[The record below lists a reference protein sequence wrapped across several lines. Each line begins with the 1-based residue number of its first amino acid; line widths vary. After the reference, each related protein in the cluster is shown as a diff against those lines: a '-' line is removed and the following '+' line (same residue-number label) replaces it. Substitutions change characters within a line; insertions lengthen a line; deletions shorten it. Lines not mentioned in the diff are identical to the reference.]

1 MARYEGR
8 LEEAY
13 LDGCTIVCPLL
24 SASWGPLAA
33 SVAALQEDFEGVAFS
48 ADLYLTPRGASG
60 FRLHNDAQP
69 SFILQVAGMKR
80 WEVYN
85 SSFPRPVREQT
96 KAGDEAEALKMGP
109 VFAGELEPG
118 DVLHI
123 PHGFLHRAWTN
134 LEGPSLHVSISPLT
148 LPSVADILEQVVKGT
163 PKDDIPDN
171 ARQFWDQVLEQ
182 AAKGEAAKAEGEWM
196 RRSMPFAGRQGP
208 MHRLANKRAL
218 PIFQA
223 WVKKWREQL
232 RIPLAGM
239 LQVGKHEESFD
250 LAFDTLLDDSAG
262 ALKKAF
268 KGINKSFQ
276 ISSQVCAS
284 AAQEFPRRRAAA
296 SEGLALLNLEGPH
309 SQVSS
314 VTPENWP
321 FRPSLKLDKI
331 LEQMRQA
338 GSWSSLQELL
348 PTGSTPDDHVEL
360 SALMAALRRR
370 LVIVPSLS
378 DQAGEPVASLQA
390 GHWCSRFCDYVERV
404 MLASAEL
411 QSKADRYPGA
421 AGESPLAPLAAST
434 SSRSA
439 RLWPLPALGFLF
451 RARISEEAPAVPAED
466 DPDQRSGVRRA
477 AGGGAESLVEVD
489 LEDSPEVDDL
499 MVPGLSAALPM
510 AVPQLIEVSGSCA
523 KAGRPALSPRSG
535 LLKRKDGDH
544 LGINGIYSL
553 RPEPHN
559 RAPCWVKCDEDG
571 GACADDE
578 LRVLFRAADASSWVI
593 DESAHAAGPEDLVA
607 ARLKTTSADPTQSLG
622 MWAPLPSL
630 SVRPV
635 LAGDP

>member
-1 MARYEGR
+1 MGLGLAWLLGSTLASREAFLEETFDQTFLHVPAAARQQQQDALGISQDLREALELLEVHQMALQEDTSGLGERMKCSAVKGGEDDVMARYEGR

-33 SVAALQEDFEGVAFS
+33 SVAALQEDFEGIAFS

-96 KAGDEAEALKMGP
+96 KAGDDAEALKMGP
-109 VFAGELEPG
+109 VVFAGELEPG

-123 PHGFLHRAWTN
+123 PHGFLHRAWTH

-239 LQVGKHEESFD
+239 LQVGKYEESFD

-284 AAQEFPRRRAAA
+284 TAQEFPRRRAAA

-348 PTGSTPDDHVEL
+348 PTGSTPDDHMEL
-360 SALMAALRRR
+360 SALMSALRRR
-370 LVIVPSLS
+370 LVLVSS
-378 DQAGEPVASLQA
+378 YQGE
-390 GHWCSRFCDYVERV
+390 
-404 MLASAEL
+404 
-411 QSKADRYPGA
+411 KI
-421 AGESPLAPLAAST
+421 T
-434 SSRSA
+434 TTT
-439 RLWPLPALGFLF
+439 
-451 RARISEEAPAVPAED
+451 
-466 DPDQRSGVRRA
+466 
-477 AGGGAESLVEVD
+477 
-489 LEDSPEVDDL
+489 
-499 MVPGLSAALPM
+499 
-510 AVPQLIEVSGSCA
+510 
-523 KAGRPALSPRSG
+523 
-535 LLKRKDGDH
+535 
-544 LGINGIYSL
+544 
-553 RPEPHN
+553 
-559 RAPCWVKCDEDG
+559 
-571 GACADDE
+571 
-578 LRVLFRAADASSWVI
+578 
-593 DESAHAAGPEDLVA
+593 
-607 ARLKTTSADPTQSLG
+607 KTTTTTPTTTRTAATSISRGQK
-622 MWAPLPSL
+622 
-630 SVRPV
+630 
-635 LAGDP
+635 